1 MRTVFVAMIL
11 AFMPIFSVY
20 GQDADQLA
28 QLARIKL
35 HIETVEQ
42 LHQEGG
48 LNEAQTAAQTSK
60 YLTQAAKILK
70 KEDLSRDELF
80 TLTKD
85 VELEAPGALSK
96 LAGYITLVNIVW
108 LTAAILMAI
117 AIGWLVM
124 LYVVPFVAELSDVAI
139 QFVAYSTTLTIVG
152 ASQSLPD
159 IAVVPSAFVGCLLM
173 IGCLA
178 LTENF
183 HFSRASNAQTRM
195 TLYCS
200 LLFIAWSAA
209 AVYYSSTLLGF
220 IAVAAFVSAL
230 GFSIIVTPLC
240 YFIGFKDDEAIVRGT
255 LAGGT
260 MVGIYTLIA
269 TTGIVVPTY
278 LEIFRTGVMWIG
290 TFVYFIGLLIMASKY
305 YSKDFQYLFMQAL
318 MIASGVLAIGVGSLY
333 EIATLQRIGG
343 TLFYL
348 YVIEKYFEIPWGKGS
363 WAWVTLLFSGLL
375 YAGAWF
381 ASANPAYFL
390 F

>member
-1 MRTVFVAMIL
+1 
-11 AFMPIFSVY
+11 
-20 GQDADQLA
+20 
-28 QLARIKL
+28 
-35 HIETVEQ
+35 
-42 LHQEGG
+42 
-48 LNEAQTAAQTSK
+48 
-60 YLTQAAKILK
+60 
-70 KEDLSRDELF
+70 
-80 TLTKD
+80 
-85 VELEAPGALSK
+85 
-96 LAGYITLVNIVW
+96 
-108 LTAAILMAI
+108 
-117 AIGWLVM
+117 
-124 LYVVPFVAELSDVAI
+124 
-139 QFVAYSTTLTIVG
+139 
-152 ASQSLPD
+152 
-159 IAVVPSAFVGCLLM
+159 
-173 IGCLA
+173 
-178 LTENF
+178 
-183 HFSRASNAQTRM
+183 M